1 MESGPGESSAWSS
14 QDRESTHAAVLSCQK
29 QAAADSWYVPFRTGI
44 AIENDKEVEIITHII
59 QPIFYHSV
67 QQPLEHFHTTPQ
79 NRIHLSTDGLY
90 DCASFSIA
98 MGPYLKILIHAH
110 GADSLRILVAEFITT
125 FPELHKQLKPK
136 HIELAYNPR
145 YIGTAVQYEMVAI
158 SLLAQL
164 PGSNFSHRWVNERTV
179 IVK

>member
-29 QAAADSWYVPFRTGI
+29 QAAVGSWYVPFRTGI
-44 AIENDKEVEIITHII
+44 AIENEKEVEIITHII
-59 QPIFYHSV
+59 QPVSGLSDL
-67 QQPLEHFHTTPQ
+67 QSLEHFHTQPQ
-79 NRIHLSTDGLY
+79 NRIHLCTDGLY
-90 DCASFSIA
+90 DCASFSII

-110 GADSLRILVAEFITT
+110 GADSLRILVAEFIKTY
-125 FPELHKQLKPK
+125 PDLHKPRESKQ
-136 HIELAYNPR
+136 IELAYNPKYLR
-145 YIGTAVQYEMVAI
+145 SAVHYQMLAI

-164 PGSNFSHRWVNERTV
+164 PRSSFSHRWVNEHTV